1 MKPRTALHHRSLRS
15 SLGLGLGL
23 GLGLLPACGDNQ
35 THPVHDDYDAGIP
48 APLACVPNLDGK
60 IDANEVQPAIGI
72 PLSYLVSPSGV
83 TRDVNLAGTV
93 DANGHTV
100 WDFSVDYANDQ
111 VAHIQAQSLT
121 GKWYAGSFPSSGFVV
136 AQDAGDRLEG
146 VILFDASGYHLA
158 GLASTD
164 ENPPEGKTLYVYDT
178 PVDLFRF
185 PLTPGLSYSSTGNV
199 QNATLRG
206 LPYAG
211 KDTYDVKV
219 DGAGTL
225 ILPAITFTQALR
237 VRTTLTATP
246 AAGQAVTTKQDSFL
260 FECFGEVARATSQS
274 NETQDDFTTA
284 AEVRRLGL
292 LP

>member
-1 MKPRTALHHRSLRS
+1 MKRI
-15 SLGLGLGL
+15 
-23 GLGLLPACGDNQ
+23 LLSAAFVLLCTIAVSACGENQ
-35 THPVHDDYDAGIP
+35 THPTHADYDAGVP
-48 APLACVPNLDGK
+48 AALACVPNLDGT
-60 IDANEVQPAIGI
+60 IEASEIQPAVGI

-83 TRDVNLAGTV
+83 TRDVDVAGKV
-93 DANGHTV
+93 DGDGHLV

-111 VAHIQAQSLT
+111 IARIQAQDLA
-121 GKWYAGSFPSSGFVV
+121 GKWYASSFPSNAFVV

-146 VILFDASGYHLA
+146 VIIFDSSGYHLC

-178 PVDLFRF
+178 PVDVYRF
-185 PLTPGLSYSSTGNV
+185 PLTSGLSYESVGTV

-211 KDTYDVKV
+211 TDTYDIKV

-225 ILPAITFTQALR
+225 ELPDYTFTQALR

-246 AAGQAVTTKQDSFL
+246 AAGTAVTTRQVGFL
-260 FECFGEVARATSQS
+260 FECFGEVARATSQT
-274 NETQDDFTTA
+274 NETNDDFTTA

-292 LP
+292 SP